1 MHAARK
7 AFTEAEAS
15 EKLRRAIMAEARV
28 SNGIIYQ
35 PGDFV
40 YYKGNGSN
48 QLKGPGTVLGHE
60 N

>member
-7 AFTEAEAS
+7 AFTEAEAG
-15 EKLRRAIMAEARV
+15 EKLRRAIKAEARV

-40 YYKGNGSN
+40 
-48 QLKGPGTVLGHE
+48 
-60 N
+60 